1 MFTSIKTKSSKQY
14 IQPPH
19 LYDTPKMRKIMK
31 GVGVRLYKQG
41 KKNFGIPFQGEFR
54 QHLQAINN
62 SGRSA
67 LTVTDMKY

>member
-41 KKNFGIPFQGEFR
+41 KKT
-54 QHLQAINN
+54 LASLSKVS
-62 SGRSA
+62 SGNTYRLPITRVGVHSQS
-67 LTVTDMKY
+67 LI